1 VRHGSLIHSLAL
13 SCLMTT
19 GDKNDCNW
27 GSVIIVTTYTNNKD
41 SDVWGDFGVH
51 LADTLLFTYIQLF
64 KTSHV
69 SSVVSHGFACFVHFA
84 LLV

>member
-1 VRHGSLIHSLAL
+1 MHHGSLIHSLPL

-19 GDKNDCNW
+19 GDKNNCNW
-27 GSVIIVTTYTNNKD
+27 GSVIIVTTYNNNKD
-41 SDVWGDFGVH
+41 NDVWGDFGMH

-64 KTSHV
+64 KISHL
-69 SSVVSHGFACFVHFA
+69 SSVVSHDFACFVHFA